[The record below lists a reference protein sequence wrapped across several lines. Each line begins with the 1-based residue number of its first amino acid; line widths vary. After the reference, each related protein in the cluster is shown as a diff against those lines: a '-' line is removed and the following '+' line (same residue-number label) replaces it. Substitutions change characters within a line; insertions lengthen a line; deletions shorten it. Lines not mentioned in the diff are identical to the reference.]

1 MSSSGVAPEGMLERD
16 IAVAATSSSVYAESA
31 TFKFH
36 ATVEEVAKAQ
46 LHDVF
51 IIVQP
56 ALTRAVKAIFVIK
69 VGEDDWLCHFK
80 SYIGPSMQEFAVD
93 DGRTF
98 DMCVRSVQNDMVQFL
113 RHWLN
118 ASAAES

>member
-1 MSSSGVAPEGMLERD
+1 MSSSGVAPEATLERD
-16 IAVAATSSSVYAESA
+16 IAVAPTSSSVYAESA
-31 TFKFH
+31 IFKFH

-51 IIVQP
+51 LIVQP

-69 VGEDDWLCHFK
+69 FDEDNWISHYK
-80 SYIGPSMQEFAVD
+80 SYLGPSMQEFAVD
-93 DGRTF
+93 DGRPF
-98 DMCVRSVQNDMVQFL
+98 DMCVRSAQIVMVQCL
-113 RHWLN
+113 RHMLN